1 MDRGVRRDIVHGVA
15 KSRTRLRNE
24 HVQVK
29 TQHSGRLTAQGMH
42 LARPELGLAS
52 MSHGQSPRPPAPGG

>member
-15 KSRTRLRNE
+15 NE